1 MSYSALYRKFR
12 PQTFDEVK
20 GQDHIVTTLKNQ
32 IRNHRL
38 GHAYLFCGTRGTG
51 KTTVAKILAKAV
63 NCEHPID
70 GEPCGEC
77 ETCKSITEGSS
88 LNAKLVKTI
97 NGDDVVYLTNIQK
110 FVDGHGRSYISGTVI
125 DPDLSDFQDNFQ
137 GDFSEFLT
145 SCFQGKKGWYRI
157 SQNDEVGK
165 LPHRSVF
172 GERLELII

>member
-1 MSYSALYRKFR
+1 MIK
-12 PQTFDEVK
+12 
-20 GQDHIVTTLKNQ
+20 LKDTYEKIFETVWHNYTCGDVEL
-32 IRNHRL
+32 NLSHFEFPV
-38 GHAYLFCGTRGTG
+38 HA
-51 KTTVAKILAKAV
+51 KKA
-63 NCEHPID
+63 ELLEIY
-70 GEPCGEC
+70 
-77 ETCKSITEGSS
+77 
-88 LNAKLVKTI
+88 AKLVKTI

>member
-1 MSYSALYRKFR
+1 MGINLSRYFVSASFYVHFYFYKRKEKKI
-12 PQTFDEVK
+12 D
-20 GQDHIVTTLKNQ
+20 
-32 IRNHRL
+32 
-38 GHAYLFCGTRGTG
+38 
-51 KTTVAKILAKAV
+51 KTKR
-63 NCEHPID
+63 
-70 GEPCGEC
+70 
-77 ETCKSITEGSS
+77 
-88 LNAKLVKTI
+88 
-97 NGDDVVYLTNIQK
+97 Y
-110 FVDGHGRSYISGTVI
+110 GRSYISGTVI

>member
-1 MSYSALYRKFR
+1 MPIFIFTKERRK
-12 PQTFDEVK
+12 K
-20 GQDHIVTTLKNQ
+20 LIKLKDTYEK
-32 IRNHRL
+32 I
-38 GHAYLFCGTRGTG
+38 FE
-51 KTTVAKILAKAV
+51 TVWH
-63 NCEHPID
+63 N
-70 GEPCGEC
+70 
-77 ETCKSITEGSS
+77 
-88 LNAKLVKTI
+88 

>member
-1 MSYSALYRKFR
+1 MRWCRVKSVTFR
-12 PQTFDEVK
+12 
-20 GQDHIVTTLKNQ
+20 IS
-32 IRNHRL
+32 
-38 GHAYLFCGTRGTG
+38 CS
-51 KTTVAKILAKAV
+51 
-63 NCEHPID
+63 CEESRAA
-70 GEPCGEC
+70 GE
-77 ETCKSITEGSS
+77 IY
-88 LNAKLVKTI
+88 AKLVKTI

>member
-1 MSYSALYRKFR
+1 MKKF
-12 PQTFDEVK
+12 
-20 GQDHIVTTLKNQ
+20 LK
-32 IRNHRL
+32 L
-38 GHAYLFCGTRGTG
+38 
-51 KTTVAKILAKAV
+51 
-63 NCEHPID
+63 
-70 GEPCGEC
+70 
-77 ETCKSITEGSS
+77 
-88 LNAKLVKTI
+88 

-157 SQNDEVGK
+157 SQNDEIGK

>member
-1 MSYSALYRKFR
+1 MPIFIFTKERRNNDKTKRY
-12 PQTFDEVK
+12 VW
-20 GQDHIVTTLKNQ
+20 KNFETVWH
-32 IRNHRL
+32 NYTCGDVELNLLHFEFPV
-38 GHAYLFCGTRGTG
+38 HA
-51 KTTVAKILAKAV
+51 KKA
-63 NCEHPID
+63 ELLEIY
-70 GEPCGEC
+70 
-77 ETCKSITEGSS
+77 
-88 LNAKLVKTI
+88 AKLVKTI

>member
-1 MSYSALYRKFR
+1 MRN
-12 PQTFDEVK
+12 
-20 GQDHIVTTLKNQ
+20 NQ
-32 IRNHRL
+32 IELNLLHFEFPV
-38 GHAYLFCGTRGTG
+38 HA
-51 KTTVAKILAKAV
+51 KKA
-63 NCEHPID
+63 ELLEIY
-70 GEPCGEC
+70 
-77 ETCKSITEGSS
+77 
-88 LNAKLVKTI
+88 AKLVKKI

-157 SQNDEVGK
+157 SQNDEIGK

>member
-1 MSYSALYRKFR
+1 MGIKFSRYFVSASFYAHFYFYKRK
-12 PQTFDEVK
+12 E
-20 GQDHIVTTLKNQ
+20 KN
-32 IRNHRL
+32 
-38 GHAYLFCGTRGTG
+38 Y
-51 KTTVAKILAKAV
+51 
-63 NCEHPID
+63 
-70 GEPCGEC
+70 
-77 ETCKSITEGSS
+77 
-88 LNAKLVKTI
+88 AKLVKTI

>member
-1 MSYSALYRKFR
+1 MNLVNTYEKIFETVLHNYTCDDVELNLLYFEF
-12 PQTFDEVK
+12 PV
-20 GQDHIVTTLKNQ
+20 
-32 IRNHRL
+32 
-38 GHAYLFCGTRGTG
+38 HAK
-51 KTTVAKILAKAV
+51 KTELLEIY
-63 NCEHPID
+63 
-70 GEPCGEC
+70 
-77 ETCKSITEGSS
+77 
-88 LNAKLVKTI
+88 AKLVKTI

>member
-1 MSYSALYRKFR
+1 MPIFIFTKERRK
-12 PQTFDEVK
+12 K
-20 GQDHIVTTLKNQ
+20 LIKLKDT
-32 IRNHRL
+32 
-38 GHAYLFCGTRGTG
+38 YE
-51 KTTVAKILAKAV
+51 KI
-63 NCEHPID
+63 
-70 GEPCGEC
+70 
-77 ETCKSITEGSS
+77 
-88 LNAKLVKTI
+88 
-97 NGDDVVYLTNIQK
+97 
-110 FVDGHGRSYISGTVI
+110 GHGRSYISGTVI

>member
-1 MSYSALYRKFR
+1 MPIFIFTKERRKKLIKLKDTYEKIFE
-12 PQTFDEVK
+12 TVWHNYICGDVELNLLHFEVP
-20 GQDHIVTTLKNQ
+20 V
-32 IRNHRL
+32 
-38 GHAYLFCGTRGTG
+38 HA
-51 KTTVAKILAKAV
+51 KKA
-63 NCEHPID
+63 ELLEIY
-70 GEPCGEC
+70 
-77 ETCKSITEGSS
+77 
-88 LNAKLVKTI
+88 AKLVKTI

>member
-1 MSYSALYRKFR
+1 MPIFIFTKERRK
-12 PQTFDEVK
+12 K
-20 GQDHIVTTLKNQ
+20 LIKLKDTYEKIFETVWHNYTCGDVEL
-32 IRNHRL
+32 NLLHFEFPV
-38 GHAYLFCGTRGTG
+38 HA
-51 KTTVAKILAKAV
+51 KKA
-63 NCEHPID
+63 ELLEIY
-70 GEPCGEC
+70 
-77 ETCKSITEGSS
+77 
-88 LNAKLVKTI
+88 AKLVKTI

-110 FVDGHGRSYISGTVI
+110 FIDGHGRSYISGTVI

-165 LPHRSVF
+165 SPHRSVF

>member
-1 MSYSALYRKFR
+1 MPIFIFTKERRK
-12 PQTFDEVK
+12 K
-20 GQDHIVTTLKNQ
+20 LIKLKDT
-32 IRNHRL
+32 
-38 GHAYLFCGTRGTG
+38 YE
-51 KTTVAKILAKAV
+51 KI
-63 NCEHPID
+63 
-70 GEPCGEC
+70 
-77 ETCKSITEGSS
+77 
-88 LNAKLVKTI
+88 
-97 NGDDVVYLTNIQK
+97 IQK